1 MHEGMVA
8 HSLFETISE
17 EAAKQ
22 NARPTAARISC
33 GTLAAVND
41 EILCFAFEAV
51 AGGTICEGM
60 KIEVEHKPLQA
71 KCRDCGRTFDVDFSR
86 PKCPG
91 CGGQGF
97 DLLPDAPL
105 ILEQIEF
112 QTD

>member
-8 HSLFETISE
+8 HSLFEAISE

-22 NARPTAARISC
+22 NARPIAARISC
-33 GTLAAVND
+33 GTFTAVND
-41 EILCFAFEAV
+41 EILRFAFEAV
-51 AGGTICEGM
+51 ADRTICEGM
-60 KIEVEHKPLQA
+60 KLEVEHKPLQA
-71 KCRDCGRTFDVDFSR
+71 KCRNCSSTFDVEFSH

-91 CGGQGF
+91 CGGEDF